1 MESDKRG
8 KKKIRTERYKG
19 EKMGKEESKR
29 EGGGSKGERKRVVQ
43 LVLDEAERGYWVL
56 QKWLLN

>member
-29 EGGGSKGERKRVVQ
+29 EGGGVREREREWCSWFLMKLKGVTGCCKN
-43 LVLDEAERGYWVL
+43 GF
-56 QKWLLN
+56 